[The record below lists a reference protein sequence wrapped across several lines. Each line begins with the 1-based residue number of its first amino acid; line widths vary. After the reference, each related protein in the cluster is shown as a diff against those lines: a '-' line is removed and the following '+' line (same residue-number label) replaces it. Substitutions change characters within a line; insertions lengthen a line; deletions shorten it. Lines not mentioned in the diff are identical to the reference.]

1 MTKQR
6 RFTKEFEEEAV
17 RLVATSGRTQREI
30 AEDLGVGLSTLV
42 RWIGRSRDRL
52 VEAPGQAPQ
61 ADMAAE
67 LKRLRRENEI
77 LRQER
82 DILKRAT
89 GFFRP
94 GGKSMKFTL
103 IDRARKDFPVHRLC
117 QVLGVSQ
124 SGYFAWKD
132 RPASRR
138 QRDDMVMLAH
148 VRSGFALSNGTY
160 GSPRMTRELQD
171 DGFAIG
177 RRRTARL
184 MRENG
189 LRARQKRRFKR
200 TTDSE
205 HAWPIAPNIIDQ
217 DFTATAPNQKWG
229 VDISYVWT
237 REGWLYL
244 AVVIDLF
251 SRRVVGWAVGDRLH
265 RDLALAALRKA
276 LVLRRPP
283 QGLIHHSDRG
293 SQYCSVEYQA
303 ELRRHGIRISMSGKG
318 NCYDNAMVETFFKTI
333 KSELVWRTVFYTRD
347 QAKQAIARYIDGF
360 YNPIRRHSALDYIS
374 PAQFERT
381 ASR

>member
-1 MTKQR
+1 M
-6 RFTKEFEEEAV
+6 RFA
-17 RLVATSGRTQREI
+17 LV
-30 AEDLGVGLSTLV
+30 D
-42 RWIGRSRDRL
+42 
-52 VEAPGQAPQ
+52 QA
-61 ADMAAE
+61 
-67 LKRLRRENEI
+67 K
-77 LRQER
+77 
-82 DILKRAT
+82 
-89 GFFRP
+89 
-94 GGKSMKFTL
+94 
-103 IDRARKDFPVHRLC
+103 KDFPIHRLC
-117 QVLGVSQ
+117 RVLGVSQ

-148 VRSGFALSNGTY
+148 VRSAFALSNGTY

-184 MRENG
+184 MREND
-189 LRARQKRRFKR
+189 LRGRQKRRFKR

-205 HAWPIAPNIIDQ
+205 HSWPIAPNIIDQ

-265 RDLALAALRKA
+265 RDLALAALRRA
-276 LVLRRPP
+276 LVMRRPP
-283 QGLIHHSDRG
+283 EGLIHHSDRG
-293 SQYCSVEYQA
+293 SQYCSVDYQA
-303 ELRRHGIRISMSGKG
+303 ELRRHRIRISMSGKG

-347 QAKQAIARYIDGF
+347 EAATAIARYIDGF
-360 YNPIRRHSALDYIS
+360 YNPVRRHSALNYIS